1 MEEHAERVL
10 EALAPL
16 LVETLEGSAAR
27 AHVKTV
33 VAQLIQGICE

>member
-27 AHVKTV
+27 AHVKTI